1 MKTNS
6 RKVLFEFLSIV
17 IAVLLAMG
25 LTEWRQDIL
34 NHRQAE
40 ESYKNIVEEIQ
51 NNYNNLEPD
60 SVQMAQTIKLIGQWL
75 ETSATERDTIAE
87 LDYTLKL
94 LSKSA
99 WEVAKMNQS
108 LTFINNQRVLQASL
122 VYEFHELYAK
132 SGRDVFEILREMQK
146 VDGDSK
152 ALEGEMKALRMSL
165 GLTYNAMVGYMQMAR
180 RVLKTA
186 DDNANPSSAT
196 TTQ

>member
-1 MKTNS
+1 MKGGA
-6 RKVLFEFLSIV
+6 RKVIFEFLSIV
-17 IAVLLAMG
+17 IAVVLAMG

-40 ESYKNIVEEIQ
+40 ESYKNIIEEIRS
-51 NNYNNLEPD
+51 NYNNLEPD
-60 SVQMAQTIKLIGQWL
+60 SVQTARTIKLIGQWL
-75 ETSATERDTIAE
+75 ETQPAERDTLAE

-108 LTFINNQRVLQASL
+108 LTFLDNKRVLQASL
-122 VYEFHELYAK
+122 VYEFHELYVA

-146 VDGDSK
+146 TDSNSEVF
-152 ALEGEMKALRMSL
+152 EGEMKALRMSL

-180 RVLKTA
+180 RVLKPAT
-186 DDNANPSSAT
+186 PSSAST
-196 TTQ
+196 SE